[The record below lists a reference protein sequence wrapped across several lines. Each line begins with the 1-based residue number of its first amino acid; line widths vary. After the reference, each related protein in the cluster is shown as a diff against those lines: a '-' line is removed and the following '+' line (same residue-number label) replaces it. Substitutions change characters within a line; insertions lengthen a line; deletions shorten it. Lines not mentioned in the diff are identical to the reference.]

1 MATRRHAGLEQP
13 FGPTRFTGFFWA
25 GLLMRLPG
33 AWPLRN
39 KNWRIGGY
47 WGSVIFVPEPAL
59 RITGDAAA
67 PTPGWAEDFE
77 APPPAV

>member
-13 FGPTRFTGFFWA
+13 FGPTRFTGFVWA

-39 KNWRIGGY
+39 KNRRLGGY
-47 WGSVIFVPEPAL
+47 SGSVMFVPETAL

-67 PTPGWAEDFE
+67 PTRGSAEDLE